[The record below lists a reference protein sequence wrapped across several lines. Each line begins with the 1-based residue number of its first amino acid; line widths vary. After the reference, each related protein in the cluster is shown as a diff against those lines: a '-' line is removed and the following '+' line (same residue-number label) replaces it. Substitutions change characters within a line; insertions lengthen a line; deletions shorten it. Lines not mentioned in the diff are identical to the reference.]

1 MGVARPLLIIM
12 NPRRIPECMSAL
24 ESLPI
29 SKLWIERYT
38 EHQITDL
45 LSGLINECDY
55 DPIGIISD
63 DSLPTAEALR
73 LVLEHYVDG
82 EVVTAYCNV
91 DQQSSIVNL
100 STEPLKVQ
108 DMATLDCYTMPT
120 REDVE
125 ASPTEKVRTWFAG
138 HTLTFM
144 SRDLWVKYPFVSIGG
159 GNGSQSDYSMS
170 CRLQLDDVPI
180 WAVRGAFVQHLKAV
194 VDVVE
199 QDGIRRLLIGVE
211 EPGIRWDECA

>member
-1 MGVARPLLIIM
+1 MARPLLIIM
-12 NPRRIPECMSAL
+12 NPRRIPECISAL
-24 ESLPI
+24 EALPI

-38 EHQITDL
+38 EHQIAGL
-45 LSGLINECDY
+45 LPALIDECDY

-63 DSLPTAEALR
+63 DSLPTADALS
-73 LVLEHYVDG
+73 LVLKHYVDG

-91 DQQSSIVNL
+91 DERSSIVNL
-100 STEPLKVQ
+100 SVEPLVVQ

-125 ASPTEKVRTWFAG
+125 AQSDAKVRTWFAG

-144 SRDLWVKYPFVSIGG
+144 SRELWRKYPFVAIGG

-170 CRLQLDDVPI
+170 CRLQTDGVPI
-180 WAVRGAFVQHLKAV
+180 WAVRGAFVQHLKAL
-194 VDVVE
+194 VDHVE
-199 QDGIRRLLIGVE
+199 QDGVRRLLIGVE
-211 EPGIRWDECA
+211 SPGIRWDHCA